1 MYKEAFELVQEVLQ
15 DQEINSYISE
25 NTGKNL
31 AVINAGAQITTPSAT
46 ITFSSGETTRA
57 INTKKEV
64 GYNVS
69 FALPFWGNDAF
80 DKCIDFLDFVL
91 PIFFEYRTKNCFIKN
106 AAPSVVEQDSER
118 KFWFISINTI
128 LEVLI

>member
-15 DQEINSYISE
+15 DREINRYISE

-31 AVINAGAQITTPSAT
+31 AVINAGAQVTTPSAT
-46 ITFSSGETTRA
+46 VTFANGDFTRA

-69 FALPFWGNDAF
+69 FALPFWGNNAF
-80 DKCIDFLDFVL
+80 DKCIDFLDFVI
-91 PIFFEYRTKNCFIKN
+91 PVFFEYRTKNCFIKS

-118 KFWFISINTI
+118 KFWIINI
-128 LEVLI
+128 YVIVEVLI